1 MATEIVMPK
10 LGLTMESGAISAWL
24 VEEGQEVQKGQ
35 ALLEIATDKVT
46 MEVEAQADGI
56 LRKILVPVGRE
67 VPVSTT
73 IGVIATAD
81 EDIDSYVAA
90 APSDPAPS
98 SSPAPATTPS
108 DSAPPA
114 TPAPAA
120 APPPTSAPAAPTP
133 TSPAPALQAPAPS
146 AATDGRR
153 PHKTSPK
160 ARKIAAEHGLDL
172 SGVNGSG
179 PGGRIVSADV
189 LALVEQ
195 ARLAPAP
202 TPVAPVAE
210 GLIELSRAEQVAA
223 ERLTASYQQIP
234 HIHISMD
241 VSAVWL
247 QQFRTGYQLEGK
259 KISFNDLIVKATAR
273 TLREFPRVNSLD
285 EGGHFRYAS
294 QINVGVAVAAEQG
307 LVVPVIRDAAEKTVE
322 EIALEG
328 TRLIDA
334 ARRGELGP
342 DDMLGGTF
350 TISNLGMFGVSRF
363 TAIINPP
370 QVAILAVGAIENRVV
385 ASGTDAFAVR
395 PQLTLT
401 LAADHR
407 VVDGALAAR
416 FLARLKEVLE
426 TPGLLG

>member
-10 LGLTMESGAISAWL
+10 LGLTMESGVISAWL

-56 LRKILVPVGRE
+56 LRKIMVSAGQE

-73 IGVIATAD
+73 IGVIAAAD
-81 EDIDSYVAA
+81 EDIGSFVAA

-98 SSPAPATTPS
+98 
-108 DSAPPA
+108 PPA
-114 TPAPAA
+114 SAPAA
-120 APPPTSAPAAPTP
+120 APPPTPAPPTP
-133 TSPAPALQAPAPS
+133 TPQAPALAADS
-146 AATDGRR
+146 AGRR

-172 SGVNGSG
+172 VGVNGSG

-195 ARLAPAP
+195 ARSAPAIAPAP
-202 TPVAPVAE
+202 APVAE
-210 GLIELSRAEQVAA
+210 GRIELSRAEQVAA

-234 HIHISMD
+234 HIHLSMD

-273 TLREFPRVNSLD
+273 TLSEFPRVNSLED
-285 EGGHFRYAS
+285 GGHFRYAS

-307 LVVPVIRDAAEKTVE
+307 LVVPVIRDAAEKTIE

-334 ARRGELGP
+334 ARHGQLRP
-342 DDMLGGTF
+342 DDMMGGTF
-350 TISNLGMFGVSRF
+350 TISNLGMFGISRF

-385 ASGTDAFAVR
+385 ASGVDSFAVR

-407 VVDGALAAR
+407 VVDGALGAR

>member
-24 VEEGQEVQKGQ
+24 VEEGEEVQKGQ

-56 LRKILVPVGRE
+56 LRKILVPVGQE

-73 IGVIATAD
+73 IGVIASAD
-81 EDIDSYVAA
+81 ENIDSYVAVAPSDPVPAA

-98 SSPAPATTPS
+98 V
-108 DSAPPA
+108 
-114 TPAPAA
+114 
-120 APPPTSAPAAPTP
+120 APTP
-133 TSPAPALQAPAPS
+133 AVAPTPVSPAPAPS
-146 AATDGRR
+146 ADADGRR

-195 ARLAPAP
+195 ARLAPVP
-202 TPVAPVAE
+202 TPAVPVAE

-273 TLREFPRVNSLD
+273 TLSEFPRVNSLE

-307 LVVPVIRDAAEKTVE
+307 LVVPVIRDAAEKTIE
-322 EIALEG
+322 DIALEG

-385 ASGTDAFAVR
+385 ASGADAFAVR

>member
-56 LRKILVPVGRE
+56 LRKILVPAGQE

-73 IGVIATAD
+73 IGVIAAAD
-81 EDIDSYVAA
+81 EDIGSYAAA

-98 SSPAPATTPS
+98 PTT
-108 DSAPPA
+108 
-114 TPAPAA
+114 APAA
-120 APPPTSAPAAPTP
+120 APPSTPASPTSASPTP
-133 TSPAPALQAPAPS
+133 APQVPAPS
-146 AATDGRR
+146 VDSDGRR

-172 SGVNGSG
+172 AGVNGSG

-195 ARLAPAP
+195 AQLAPVP
-202 TPVAPVAE
+202 TPAVPVAE

-273 TLREFPRVNSLD
+273 TLREFPRVNSFE

-322 EIALEG
+322 EIASEG

-385 ASGTDAFAVR
+385 ASGADAFAVR

>member
-56 LRKILVPVGRE
+56 LRKILVPPGEE

-73 IGVIATAD
+73 IGVIAAAD
-81 EDIDSYVAA
+81 EDIGSYSTA
-90 APSDPAPS
+90 APSA
-98 SSPAPATTPS
+98 
-108 DSAPPA
+108 
-114 TPAPAA
+114 PAPAA
-120 APPPTSAPAAPTP
+120 AASSTPAAPAPAAAAPPTPSAPPPT
-133 TSPAPALQAPAPS
+133 PS
-146 AATDGRR
+146 ADSDGRR

-172 SGVNGSG
+172 SGIRGSG
-179 PGGRIVSADV
+179 PAGRIVSADV
-189 LALVEQ
+189 LALVERVQ
-195 ARLAPAP
+195 PAPAAA
-202 TPVAPVAE
+202 PVPVAE
-210 GLIELSRAEQVAA
+210 GRVELSRAEQVAG

-234 HIHISMD
+234 HIHLSMD

-247 QQFRTGYQLEGK
+247 QQFRTGYELEGK

-273 TLREFPRVNSLD
+273 TLSEFPRVNSLE
-285 EGGHFRYAS
+285 EGEHFRYAS
-294 QINVGVAVAAEQG
+294 EINVGIAVAAEQG
-307 LVVPVIRDAAEKTVE
+307 LVVPVIRAAAEKTIE

-334 ARRGELGP
+334 ARRGQLRP

-385 ASGTDAFAVR
+385 ASGADAFAVR

-407 VVDGALAAR
+407 VVDGALGAR

>member
-24 VEEGQEVQKGQ
+24 VAEGQEVQKGQ

-56 LRKILVPVGRE
+56 LRKILVPAGEE

-73 IGVIATAD
+73 IGVIAAED
-81 EDIDSYVAA
+81 EDIGSYVAA
-90 APSDPAPS
+90 APSDPAPPTTPTPAAP
-98 SSPAPATTPS
+98 PAPAS
-108 DSAPPA
+108 
-114 TPAPAA
+114 
-120 APPPTSAPAAPTP
+120 PTP
-133 TSPAPALQAPAPS
+133 VPQAPAPV
-146 AATDGRR
+146 AATPPTPVPQAPIPSADAAGRR

-160 ARKIAAEHGLDL
+160 ARKIAAEHGLNL

-179 PGGRIVSADV
+179 PGGRVVSADV

-195 ARLAPAP
+195 ARTAPAP
-202 TPVAPVAE
+202 APAPVAE
-210 GLIELSRAEQVAA
+210 GRIELSRAEQVAA

-234 HIHISMD
+234 HIHLSMD

-273 TLREFPRVNSLD
+273 TLSEFPRVNSLA
-285 EGGHFRYAS
+285 EGGHFRCAS
-294 QINVGVAVAAEQG
+294 QVNVGIAVAAEQG
-307 LVVPVIRDAAEKTVE
+307 LVVPVIRDAAAKTIE

-334 ARRGELGP
+334 ARRGQLRP

-385 ASGTDAFAVR
+385 ASGADAFAVR

-407 VVDGALAAR
+407 VVDGALGAR

>member
-56 LRKILVPVGRE
+56 LRKILVPVGQE

-73 IGVIATAD
+73 IGVIAAAD

-90 APSDPAPS
+90 VPSDSTA
-98 SSPAPATTPS
+98 AAPS

-114 TPAPAA
+114 TPAPVA

-133 TSPAPALQAPAPS
+133 VSPAPAPS
-146 AATDGRR
+146 VATDGRR

-160 ARKIAAEHGLDL
+160 ARKIAAEYGLDL

-202 TPVAPVAE
+202 TPAAPVAE

-273 TLREFPRVNSLD
+273 TLSEFPRVNSLE
-285 EGGHFRYAS
+285 EGGHFHYAS

-307 LVVPVIRDAAEKTVE
+307 LVVPVIRDAAEKTIE

-334 ARRGELGP
+334 ARRGQLQP

-385 ASGTDAFAVR
+385 ASGADAFAVR

>member
-24 VEEGQEVQKGQ
+24 VEEGEEVQKGQ

-56 LRKILVPVGRE
+56 LRKILVPVGQE
-67 VPVSTT
+67 VPVSTM
-73 IGVIATAD
+73 IGVIAAAD

-90 APSDPAPS
+90 APSDSAPSPSPAPS
-98 SSPAPATTPS
+98 TTPS

-114 TPAPAA
+114 TPA
-120 APPPTSAPAAPTP
+120 APTP
-133 TSPAPALQAPAPS
+133 TSPAPAPQAPAPS
-146 AATDGRR
+146 VATDGRR

-202 TPVAPVAE
+202 TPAAPVAE

-273 TLREFPRVNSLD
+273 TLSEFPRVNSLE

-334 ARRGELGP
+334 SRRGELGP

-370 QVAILAVGAIENRVV
+370 QVAILAVGAIENKVV
-385 ASGTDAFAVR
+385 AVGTDAFAVR

>member
-10 LGLTMESGAISAWL
+10 LGLTMESGTISAWL

-56 LRKILVPVGRE
+56 LRKIMVSAGQE

-73 IGVIATAD
+73 IGVIAAAD
-81 EDIDSYVAA
+81 EDIGSFVAA

-98 SSPAPATTPS
+98 
-108 DSAPPA
+108 PPA
-114 TPAPAA
+114 SAPAA
-120 APPPTSAPAAPTP
+120 APPPTPAPPTP
-133 TSPAPALQAPAPS
+133 TPQAPTLAADS
-146 AATDGRR
+146 AGRR

-172 SGVNGSG
+172 VGVNGSG

-195 ARLAPAP
+195 ARSAPAIAPAP
-202 TPVAPVAE
+202 APVAE
-210 GLIELSRAEQVAA
+210 GRIELSRAEQVAA

-234 HIHISMD
+234 HIHLSMD

-273 TLREFPRVNSLD
+273 TLSEFPRVNSLED
-285 EGGHFRYAS
+285 GGHFRYAS

-307 LVVPVIRDAAEKTVE
+307 LVVPVIRDAAEKTIE

-334 ARRGELGP
+334 ARHGQLRP
-342 DDMLGGTF
+342 DDMMGGTF
-350 TISNLGMFGVSRF
+350 TISNLGMFGISRF

-385 ASGTDAFAVR
+385 ASGVDSFAVR

-407 VVDGALAAR
+407 VVDGALGAR

>member
-56 LRKILVPVGRE
+56 LRKILVPVGQE

-73 IGVIATAD
+73 IGVIAAAD

-90 APSDPAPS
+90 APSD
-98 SSPAPATTPS
+98 
-108 DSAPPA
+108 SAPPA
-114 TPAPAA
+114 TPAPVAS
-120 APPPTSAPAAPTP
+120 PTPATPASAP
-133 TSPAPALQAPAPS
+133 QAPAPAPAPS
-146 AATDGRR
+146 PTSVPVAPTPASPTPSVATDGQR

-172 SGVNGSG
+172 SGISGSG

-202 TPVAPVAE
+202 TPAAPVAE

-273 TLREFPRVNSLD
+273 TLREFPRVNSLA

-385 ASGTDAFAVR
+385 ASGADAFAVR

>member
-56 LRKILVPVGRE
+56 LRKILVSAGQE

-73 IGVIATAD
+73 IGVIAAAD
-81 EDIDSYVAA
+81 EDIGSYVAA
-90 APSDPAPS
+90 APSDPAPTPTPAVTPPPTPAPPTPTV
-98 SSPAPATTPS
+98 PAPAPQVPTLS
-108 DSAPPA
+108 ADS
-114 TPAPAA
+114 
-120 APPPTSAPAAPTP
+120 
-133 TSPAPALQAPAPS
+133 
-146 AATDGRR
+146 DGRR

-172 SGVNGSG
+172 AGVNGSG

-195 ARLAPAP
+195 ARLVPAP
-202 TPVAPVAE
+202 TPAPVSD
-210 GLIELSRAEQVAA
+210 GHIELSRAEQVAA

-234 HIHISMD
+234 HIHLSMD

-273 TLREFPRVNSLD
+273 TLSEFPRVNSLE

-294 QINVGVAVAAEQG
+294 QINVGIAVAAEQG

-334 ARRGELGP
+334 ARHGQLRP
-342 DDMLGGTF
+342 DDMMGGTF
-350 TISNLGMFGVSRF
+350 TISNLGMFGISRF

-385 ASGTDAFAVR
+385 ASGVDAFAVR

-407 VVDGALAAR
+407 VVDGALGAR

>member
-56 LRKILVPVGRE
+56 LRKILVPPGEE

-73 IGVIATAD
+73 IGVIAAAD
-81 EDIDSYVAA
+81 EDIGSYSAA
-90 APSDPAPS
+90 APSDPPPAA
-98 SSPAPATTPS
+98 SSPTPS
-108 DSAPPA
+108 AP
-114 TPAPAA
+114 TPAA
-120 APPPTSAPAAPTP
+120 ASPTPASPTP
-133 TSPAPALQAPAPS
+133 TPS
-146 AATDGRR
+146 ADSDGRR

-172 SGVNGSG
+172 SGIRGSG
-179 PGGRIVSADV
+179 PAGRIVSADV
-189 LALVEQ
+189 LALVERVQ
-195 ARLAPAP
+195 PAPAA
-202 TPVAPVAE
+202 APVLAAE
-210 GLIELSRAEQVAA
+210 GRVELSRAEQVAG

-234 HIHISMD
+234 HIHLSMD

-247 QQFRTGYQLEGK
+247 QQFRTGYELEGK

-273 TLREFPRVNSLD
+273 TLSEFPRVNSLE

-294 QINVGVAVAAEQG
+294 QINVGIAVAAEQG
-307 LVVPVIRDAAEKTVE
+307 LVVPVLRAAAEKTIE

-334 ARRGELGP
+334 ARRGQLLP

-385 ASGTDAFAVR
+385 ASGADAFAVR

-407 VVDGALAAR
+407 VVDGALGAR

>member
-10 LGLTMESGAISAWL
+10 LGLTMESGVISAWL

-56 LRKILVPVGRE
+56 LRKIMVSAGQE

-73 IGVIATAD
+73 IGVIAAAD
-81 EDIDSYVAA
+81 EDIGSFVAA

-98 SSPAPATTPS
+98 
-108 DSAPPA
+108 PPA
-114 TPAPAA
+114 SAPAA
-120 APPPTSAPAAPTP
+120 APPPTPAPPTP
-133 TSPAPALQAPAPS
+133 TPQAPTLAADS
-146 AATDGRR
+146 AGRR

-172 SGVNGSG
+172 VGVNGSG

-195 ARLAPAP
+195 ARLVPAP
-202 TPVAPVAE
+202 TPAPVAE
-210 GLIELSRAEQVAA
+210 GRIELSRAEQVAA
-223 ERLTASYQQIP
+223 ERLTASYQQVP
-234 HIHISMD
+234 HIHLSMD

-273 TLREFPRVNSLD
+273 TLSEFPRVNSLED
-285 EGGHFRYAS
+285 GGHFRYAS

-307 LVVPVIRDAAEKTVE
+307 LVVPVIRDAAEKTIE

-334 ARRGELGP
+334 ARHGQLRP
-342 DDMLGGTF
+342 DDMMGGTF
-350 TISNLGMFGVSRF
+350 TISNLGMFGISRF

-385 ASGTDAFAVR
+385 ASGVDAFAVR

-407 VVDGALAAR
+407 VVDGALGAR

>member
-24 VEEGQEVQKGQ
+24 VEEGEEVKKGQ

-56 LRKILVPVGRE
+56 LRKILVPAGQE
-67 VPVSTT
+67 VPVSTP
-73 IGVIATAD
+73 IGVIAAAD
-81 EDIDSYVAA
+81 EAIGSYAAA
-90 APSDPAPS
+90 APSAPAP
-98 SSPAPATTPS
+98 P
-108 DSAPPA
+108 

-120 APPPTSAPAAPTP
+120 APPPT
-133 TSPAPALQAPAPS
+133 PAPQAPLPS
-146 AATDGRR
+146 ADSAGRR

-160 ARKIAAEHGLDL
+160 ARKIAAAHGLDL
-172 SGVNGSG
+172 SGVSGSG

-195 ARLAPAP
+195 ARPGAVPVPAS
-202 TPVAPVAE
+202 AAA
-210 GLIELSRAEQVAA
+210 GRIELSRAEQVAA

-234 HIHISMD
+234 HIHLSMD

-259 KISFNDLIVKATAR
+259 KISFNDLIVKAAAR
-273 TLREFPRVNSLD
+273 TLSEFPRVNSLE

-294 QINVGVAVAAEQG
+294 QINVGIAVAAEQG
-307 LVVPVIRDAAEKTVE
+307 LVVPVLRAAAEKTIE

-334 ARRGELGP
+334 ARRGQLRP
-342 DDMLGGTF
+342 DATLGGTS

-385 ASGTDAFAVR
+385 AAGADAFAVR

>member
-56 LRKILVPVGRE
+56 LRKILVPAGQE

-73 IGVIATAD
+73 IGVIAAAD

-90 APSDPAPS
+90 APSD
-98 SSPAPATTPS
+98 
-108 DSAPPA
+108 SAPPA
-114 TPAPAA
+114 TPAPVAAPPTPAPAATPSAA
-120 APPPTSAPAAPTP
+120 APPPTPAPPTP
-133 TSPAPALQAPAPS
+133 VSS
-146 AATDGRR
+146 ADADGRR

-202 TPVAPVAE
+202 TPAAPVAE

-273 TLREFPRVNSLD
+273 TLSEFPRVNSLE
-285 EGGHFRYAS
+285 EGGHFRYVS

-307 LVVPVIRDAAEKTVE
+307 LVVPVIRDTAEKTVE

-334 ARRGELGP
+334 ARRGELRP

-385 ASGTDAFAVR
+385 ASGADAFAVR

>member
-56 LRKILVPVGRE
+56 LRKILVPPGEE

-73 IGVIATAD
+73 IGVIAAAD
-81 EDIDSYVAA
+81 EDIGSYSAA
-90 APSDPAPS
+90 APSDPPS
-98 SSPAPATTPS
+98 AAAASSTPAA
-108 DSAPPA
+108 
-114 TPAPAA
+114 PAPAA
-120 APPPTSAPAAPTP
+120 ASPPTPASPPPT
-133 TSPAPALQAPAPS
+133 PS
-146 AATDGRR
+146 ADSDGRR

-172 SGVNGSG
+172 SGIRGSG
-179 PGGRIVSADV
+179 PAGRIVSADV
-189 LALVEQ
+189 LALGERVQ
-195 ARLAPAP
+195 PAPAA
-202 TPVAPVAE
+202 APVPAAA
-210 GLIELSRAEQVAA
+210 GRVELSRAEQVAG

-234 HIHISMD
+234 HIHLSMD

-247 QQFRTGYQLEGK
+247 QQFRTGYELEGK

-273 TLREFPRVNSLD
+273 TLSEFPRVNSLE

-294 QINVGVAVAAEQG
+294 EINVGIAVAAEQG
-307 LVVPVIRDAAEKTVE
+307 LVVPVLRAAAEKTIE

-334 ARRGELGP
+334 ARRGQLRP

-385 ASGTDAFAVR
+385 ASGADAFAVR

-407 VVDGALAAR
+407 VVDGALGAR

>member
-56 LRKILVPVGRE
+56 LRKILVPVGQE

-73 IGVIATAD
+73 IGVIASAD
-81 EDIDSYVAA
+81 EDIDSYVDT
-90 APSDPAPS
+90 APSDPAP
-98 SSPAPATTPS
+98 
-108 DSAPPA
+108 PP

-120 APPPTSAPAAPTP
+120 APPSTPAPPTP
-133 TSPAPALQAPAPS
+133 ASPSLAPQAPIPS
-146 AATDGRR
+146 ADADGRR

-172 SGVNGSG
+172 SSVSGSG
-179 PGGRIVSADV
+179 PGGRIVSTDV

-195 ARLAPAP
+195 ARTAPVP
-202 TPVAPVAE
+202 TPAAPIAE

-273 TLREFPRVNSLD
+273 ILGEFPRVNSLA

-294 QINVGVAVAAEQG
+294 QINIGVAVAAEQG
-307 LVVPVIRDAAEKTVE
+307 LVVPVIHDAAEKTVE

-385 ASGTDAFAVR
+385 ASGADAFAVR

>member
-56 LRKILVPVGRE
+56 LRKILVPVGQE

-73 IGVIATAD
+73 IGVIAAAD

-98 SSPAPATTPS
+98 PPPAPASAPS
-108 DSAPPA
+108 DPAPST
-114 TPAPAA
+114 TPAP
-120 APPPTSAPAAPTP
+120 
-133 TSPAPALQAPAPS
+133 QAPIPS
-146 AATDGRR
+146 ADADGRR

-195 ARLAPAP
+195 ARLASVSTPA
-202 TPVAPVAE
+202 APVAE

-273 TLREFPRVNSLD
+273 TLSESPRVNSLE

-294 QINVGVAVAAEQG
+294 QINIGVAVAAEQG
-307 LVVPVIRDAAEKTVE
+307 LVVPVIRDAAEKTIE

-334 ARRGELGP
+334 ARRGQLHP

>member
-56 LRKILVPVGRE
+56 LRKIMVSAGQE

-73 IGVIATAD
+73 IGVIAAAD
-81 EDIDSYVAA
+81 EDIGSFVAA

-98 SSPAPATTPS
+98 
-108 DSAPPA
+108 PP
-114 TPAPAA
+114 TPAA
-120 APPPTSAPAAPTP
+120 APPPTLAPPTP
-133 TSPAPALQAPAPS
+133 APPTPAPQAPAPS
-146 AATDGRR
+146 ADSDGRR

-172 SGVNGSG
+172 SSVNGSG

-195 ARLAPAP
+195 ARLIPAP
-202 TPVAPVAE
+202 PPAPVSD
-210 GLIELSRAEQVAA
+210 GHIELSRAEQVAA

-234 HIHISMD
+234 HIHLSMD

-273 TLREFPRVNSLD
+273 TLSEFPRVNSLEED
-285 EGGHFRYAS
+285 GHFRYAS
-294 QINVGVAVAAEQG
+294 QVNVGVAVAAEQG

-334 ARRGELGP
+334 ARHGQLRP
-342 DDMLGGTF
+342 DDMMGGTF
-350 TISNLGMFGVSRF
+350 TISNLGMFGISRF

-385 ASGTDAFAVR
+385 ASGVDAFAVR

-407 VVDGALAAR
+407 VVDGALGAR

>member
-56 LRKILVPVGRE
+56 LRKILVPADQE

-73 IGVIATAD
+73 IGVIAAAD

-98 SSPAPATTPS
+98 PTT
-108 DSAPPA
+108 
-114 TPAPAA
+114 APAA
-120 APPPTSAPAAPTP
+120 APPSTPAPPTSASPTP
-133 TSPAPALQAPAPS
+133 APQAPAPS
-146 AATDGRR
+146 ADSDGRR

-195 ARLAPAP
+195 VRLVPAP
-202 TPVAPVAE
+202 TPAAPVAE

-273 TLREFPRVNSLD
+273 TLREFSRVNSLA
-285 EGGHFRYAS
+285 EGDHFRYAS
-294 QINVGVAVAAEQG
+294 QINIGVAVAAEQG

>member
-24 VEEGQEVQKGQ
+24 VEEGEEVQKGQ

-56 LRKILVPVGRE
+56 LRKILVPVGQE

-98 SSPAPATTPS
+98 PSPAPATTPS

-114 TPAPAA
+114 TPAPVA

-133 TSPAPALQAPAPS
+133 VSPAPAPS
-146 AATDGRR
+146 VATDGRR

-172 SGVNGSG
+172 AGVNGSG

-202 TPVAPVAE
+202 TPAAPVAE

-273 TLREFPRVNSLD
+273 TLSEFPRVNSLA

-294 QINVGVAVAAEQG
+294 QINIGVAVAAEQG

-385 ASGTDAFAVR
+385 ASGADAFAVR

>member
-56 LRKILVPVGRE
+56 LRKILVPPGEE

-73 IGVIATAD
+73 IGVIAAAD
-81 EDIDSYVAA
+81 EDIGSYSAA
-90 APSDPAPS
+90 APSDP
-98 SSPAPATTPS
+98 
-108 DSAPPA
+108 PPA
-114 TPAPAA
+114 AAASSTPVAPAPAA
-120 APPPTSAPAAPTP
+120 ASSPTP
-133 TSPAPALQAPAPS
+133 TAPPTPS
-146 AATDGRR
+146 ADSDSRR

-172 SGVNGSG
+172 SGIRGSG
-179 PGGRIVSADV
+179 PAGRIVSADV
-189 LALVEQ
+189 LALVERVQ
-195 ARLAPAP
+195 PALAA
-202 TPVAPVAE
+202 APVLAAE
-210 GLIELSRAEQVAA
+210 GRVELSRAEQVAG

-234 HIHISMD
+234 HIHLSMD

-247 QQFRTGYQLEGK
+247 QQFRTGYELEGK

-273 TLREFPRVNSLD
+273 TLSEFPRVNSLE

-294 QINVGVAVAAEQG
+294 EINVGIAVAAEQG
-307 LVVPVIRDAAEKTVE
+307 LVVPVIRAAAEKTIE

-334 ARRGELGP
+334 ARRGQLRP

-385 ASGTDAFAVR
+385 ASGADAFAVR

-407 VVDGALAAR
+407 VVDGALGAR

>member
-56 LRKILVPVGRE
+56 LRKILVPVGQE

-73 IGVIATAD
+73 IGVIAAAD
-81 EDIDSYVAA
+81 EDISSYGSA
-90 APSDPAPS
+90 APSSMSAPATAPSGPAPS
-98 SSPAPATTPS
+98 TP
-108 DSAPPA
+108 
-114 TPAPAA
+114 PAPAA
-120 APPPTSAPAAPTP
+120 APSSTATPVAEPPT
-133 TSPAPALQAPAPS
+133 PAPQAPIPS
-146 AATDGRR
+146 ADSDGRR

-195 ARLAPAP
+195 ARTAPIPPPA
-202 TPVAPVAE
+202 VPVAE

-273 TLREFPRVNSLD
+273 TLSEFPRVNSLE

-307 LVVPVIRDAAEKTVE
+307 LVVPIIRDAAEKTIE

-334 ARRGELGP
+334 ARRGELRP

>member
-24 VEEGQEVQKGQ
+24 VAEGQEVQKGQ

-56 LRKILVPVGRE
+56 LRKILVPVGQE

-90 APSDPAPS
+90 APSDS
-98 SSPAPATTPS
+98 TPATAPS

-114 TPAPAA
+114 TPAPVA
-120 APPPTSAPAAPTP
+120 APPPTSAPAASTP
-133 TSPAPALQAPAPS
+133 VSPAPAPS
-146 AATDGRR
+146 VATDGQR

-172 SGVNGSG
+172 AGVNGSG

-189 LALVEQ
+189 LVLVEQ
-195 ARLAPAP
+195 ARTAPAL
-202 TPVAPVAE
+202 VSAPVAE

-273 TLREFPRVNSLD
+273 TLREFPRVNSLA

-385 ASGTDAFAVR
+385 ASGADAFAVR

>member
-56 LRKILVPVGRE
+56 LRKILVPPGEE

-73 IGVIATAD
+73 IGVIAAAD
-81 EDIDSYVAA
+81 EDLGSYSAA
-90 APSDPAPS
+90 APSA
-98 SSPAPATTPS
+98 
-108 DSAPPA
+108 
-114 TPAPAA
+114 PAPAA
-120 APPPTSAPAAPTP
+120 AAPPTPAAPPPAPAAD
-133 TSPAPALQAPAPS
+133 SE
-146 AATDGRR
+146 GRR

-172 SGVNGSG
+172 SSIRGSG
-179 PGGRIVSADV
+179 PAGRIVSTDV
-189 LALVEQ
+189 LAVVERVQ
-195 ARLAPAP
+195 PTLAPA
-202 TPVAPVAE
+202 AE
-210 GLIELSRAEQVAA
+210 GRVELSRAEQVAG

-234 HIHISMD
+234 HIHLSMD

-259 KISFNDLIVKATAR
+259 KVSFNDLIVKATAR
-273 TLREFPRVNSLD
+273 TLSEFPRVNSLE

-294 QINVGVAVAAEQG
+294 PINVGLAVAAEQG
-307 LVVPVIRDAAEKTVE
+307 LVVPVLRDAAEKTIE
-322 EIALEG
+322 EIAVEG

-334 ARRGELGP
+334 ARRGQLRP

-385 ASGTDAFAVR
+385 ASGADAFAVR

>member
-10 LGLTMESGAISAWL
+10 LGLTMERGAISAWL
-24 VEEGQEVQKGQ
+24 VEEDQEVQKGQ

-56 LRKILVPVGRE
+56 LRKILVQAGQE

-73 IGVIATAD
+73 IGVIAAAD
-81 EDIDSYVAA
+81 EDIGSYVATA
-90 APSDPAPS
+90 ASAPAPS
-98 SSPAPATTPS
+98 
-108 DSAPPA
+108 
-114 TPAPAA
+114 
-120 APPPTSAPAAPTP
+120 PTSAPAAPIP
-133 TSPAPALQAPAPS
+133 VSPAPVPPADS
-146 AATDGRR
+146 DGRR

-172 SGVNGSG
+172 SGVHGSG

-189 LALVEQ
+189 LASVEQ
-195 ARLAPAP
+195 AQVASVP
-202 TPVAPVAE
+202 TPAAPVAE

-247 QQFRTGYQLEGK
+247 QQFRNGYQLEGK

-273 TLREFPRVNSLD
+273 TLSEFPRVNSLA
-285 EGGHFRYAS
+285 EGEHFRYAS

-307 LVVPVIRDAAEKTVE
+307 LVVPVIRAAAEKTIE

-334 ARRGELGP
+334 ARRGQLHP

-370 QVAILAVGAIENRVV
+370 QVAILAVGAIENRVI
-385 ASGTDAFAVR
+385 AAGADAFAVR
-395 PQLTLT
+395 SQLTLT

>member
-46 MEVEAQADGI
+46 MEVEAQAAGI
-56 LRKILVPVGRE
+56 LRKILVPPGQE

-73 IGVIATAD
+73 IGVIAAAD
-81 EDIDSYVAA
+81 EDVSSYGTAA
-90 APSDPAPS
+90 
-98 SSPAPATTPS
+98 
-108 DSAPPA
+108 
-114 TPAPAA
+114 AA
-120 APPPTSAPAAPTP
+120 APPPTPAAPTP
-133 TSPAPALQAPAPS
+133 APQTPAPAADS
-146 AATDGRR
+146 ARR

-160 ARKIAAEHGLDL
+160 ARKIAAEHGLAL
-172 SGVNGSG
+172 SGVSGSG

-195 ARLAPAP
+195 TRP
-202 TPVAPVAE
+202 APVAE
-210 GLIELSRAEQVAA
+210 GRIELSRAEQVAA

-234 HIHISMD
+234 HIHLSVD

-259 KISFNDLIVKATAR
+259 KISFNDLIVKAAAR
-273 TLREFPRVNSLD
+273 TLSEFPRVNSVE
-285 EGGHFRYAS
+285 EGGHFRCAP
-294 QINVGVAVAAEQG
+294 QVNVGVAVAAEQG
-307 LVVPVIRDAAEKTVE
+307 LVVPVLRDAAEKTLE

-334 ARRGELGP
+334 ARRGQLRP
-342 DDMLGGTF
+342 DDMRDGTF
-350 TISNLGMFGVSRF
+350 TISNLGMFGISRF

-407 VVDGALAAR
+407 VVDGALGAR